1 MGRHAIVVPESVKA
15 EMRRETLERPQVI
28 LPEDRDDFLAGV
40 EPEHQVEAEQHYDAL
55 SQRNENFEREWRGT
69 HGDREGVSTLPTQ
82 AAIRR
87 QYLTVPQIADRWQ
100 VDERTI
106 WRYLREGRLRSFKL
120 GASRRI
126 LEEDVVAFENSAAKA
141 VA

>member
-1 MGRHAIVVPESVKA
+1 MTGKTITIPESVQA
-15 EMRRETLERPQVI
+15 EARRQGDERPHVL
-28 LPEDRDDFLAGV
+28 LPEDRDDFLASV
-40 EPEHQVEAEQHYDAL
+40 EPEHQVDAEQHYEAL
-55 SQRNENFEREWRGT
+55 LQRDESAERAWRGKQ
-69 HGDREGVSTLPTQ
+69 GDREGVSTQHSQTVV
-82 AAIRR
+82 RR

-106 WRYLREGRLRSFKL
+106 WRYLREGRLRSVKL

-126 LEEDVVAFENSAAKA
+126 LEDDVIGFENSAAKA